1 MPKVIAGVHLTRMDL
16 IKVNNKIKLATKGHK
31 LLKEKRDAL
40 IAEFFKIME
49 HARGVRKELSEN
61 LEKGRMDLVKA
72 KAISGIGTVES
83 VAEAAPSMGDVEFSF
98 RNIMGVKIPEMKDEI
113 KHAKKESYPHKTH
126 MLKQA
131 QEDFRKVAQD
141 IVNLIIAEES
151 VKRIGE
157 ETKKVKRRTNAL
169 EHIMIPNLVF
179 TKRYIDLRLQ
189 EIERE
194 NFFRL
199 KMIKRKMEQ

>member
-16 IKVNNKIKLATKGHK
+16 IKTNNKIRLATKGHK

-40 IAEFFKIME
+40 ITEFFKIVE
-49 HARGVRKELSEN
+49 QARGVRGELSKN
-61 LEKGRMDLVKA
+61 VSDGRKNIAMA
-72 KAISGIGTVES
+72 KSLSDIGIVES
-83 VAEAAPSMGDVEFSF
+83 AAEGASPMKDIDFGF
-98 RNIMGVKIPEMKDEI
+98 RNVMGVKIPTMDKEVELPE
-113 KHAKKESYPHKTH
+113 KKVLLNETHKIE
-126 MLKQA
+126 QA
-131 QEDFRKVAQD
+131 QDNFRTVSKNL
-141 IVNLIIAEES
+141 VNLIVAEEG

-169 EHIMIPNLVF
+169 EHIMIPNLEF

-199 KMIKRKMEQ
+199 KVIKRKMEK